1 MFFLSNFI
9 EAFHVSFFIIFLILK
24 ICLMADW
31 GSKFIWQMLRVDIF
45 TSLKPTNNYIQVKW
59 VHTLWIKAHNFFKKM
74 FLYFFEA
81 FSMESD
87 FRLTKTLKR
96 KEVFVILKKPCVFVR
111 DIFLLTHWKIE
122 SWHFLNVL
130 CWRIYVNKKLTF
142 LLTASI
148 SHFFECF
155 FILLFCC
162 YEASFDKYINS
173 WTNYYFWQ

>member
-1 MFFLSNFI
+1 MFFLSSFI

-31 GSKFIWQMLRVDIF
+31 GGKFIWQMLRVDIF
-45 TSLKPTNNYIQVKW
+45 TSLKPTNNYVQVKW
-59 VHTLWIKAHNFFKKM
+59 VHTWWIKAHNFFKKM

-96 KEVFVILKKPCVFVR
+96 KKVFVILKKPCVFVR
-111 DIFLLTHWKIE
+111 DIFLLIHWKIE
-122 SWHFLNVL
+122 SWHLSNVL
-130 CWRIYVNKKLTF
+130 CWRIYVNKKLIF

-148 SHFFECF
+148 SHFFWCF